1 MNVRSLASSE
11 PPAATPSRRRR
22 GVDRRAAIL
31 RAAGEVFLD
40 HPFEQASI
48 AEIAERAGCVEGTIY
63 TYFGSKREL
72 LDAVLADFY
81 DRLIGD
87 IEPRLERLSG
97 SRARL
102 EFLVRRHLRIGA
114 EEPRVAA
121 MIIRES
127 RTQTVYF
134 GSGLHALNR
143 RYSRFLLRALADA
156 QACGE
161 VRADVDPRLVRD
173 MVFGGL
179 EHVVWN
185 ALGRGEPLDVDAR
198 AAMLVSLLVDG
209 LRPQAPLAAAPD
221 SATAAA
227 GALQALE
234 ARLARVEQRLGVEAA
249 GPSGRSAGRN
259 GTRTSRRGQ
268 G

>member
-1 MNVRSLASSE
+1 MTARSIASSV
-11 PPAATPSRRRR
+11 PPVAPRRRR
-22 GVDRRAAIL
+22 GADRRTSIL
-31 RAAGEVFLD
+31 RAAAEVFLD

-87 IEPRLERLSG
+87 IELQLERLSG

-121 MIIRES
+121 LIIRES

-134 GSGLHALNR
+134 GSALHALNR

-161 VRADVDPRLVRD
+161 MRADLDPRLVRD

-185 ALGRGEPLDVDAR
+185 ALGRGQPLDVDAR
-198 AAMLVSLLVDG
+198 AAMLVSLLIDG
-209 LRPQAPLAAAPD
+209 LRPQAPVIAAPD
-221 SATAAA
+221 GSAH
-227 GALQALE
+227 ALGALE
-234 ARLARVEQRLGVEAA
+234 ARLARIERRLGAESGADAGSRLAA
-249 GPSGRSAGRN
+249 GRG
-259 GTRTSRRGQ
+259 GTRTSRRRQ